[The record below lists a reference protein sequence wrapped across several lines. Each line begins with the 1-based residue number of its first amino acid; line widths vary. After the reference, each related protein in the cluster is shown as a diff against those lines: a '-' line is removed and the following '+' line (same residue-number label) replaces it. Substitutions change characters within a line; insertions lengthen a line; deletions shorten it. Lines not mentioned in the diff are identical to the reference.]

1 MSLLEGLVSMQDG
14 CHGND
19 TVGIKVCVGQSKAAD
34 ALIHLKHRG
43 HLNASRPAYLAAIE
57 QKGVD

>member
-1 MSLLEGLVSMQDG
+1 MQNG

-43 HLNASRPAYLAAIE
+43 HLNASRPVYLAAIE
-57 QKGVD
+57 QQGVD